1 MAEHTNAET
10 RDRRG
15 AMRLDEERLTAFT
28 KPRPLDEPRPFPIG
42 ERGRS
47 VATAYDDNPEPAPR
61 KQPFALEEP
70 KPK

>member
-15 AMRLDEERLTAFT
+15 TMRLDEERLTAFT
-28 KPRPLDEPRPFPIG
+28 KPRPLVEPRPFPIG
-42 ERGRS
+42 ERGRL
-47 VATAYDDNPEPAPR
+47 VATASDDDAEPAAR